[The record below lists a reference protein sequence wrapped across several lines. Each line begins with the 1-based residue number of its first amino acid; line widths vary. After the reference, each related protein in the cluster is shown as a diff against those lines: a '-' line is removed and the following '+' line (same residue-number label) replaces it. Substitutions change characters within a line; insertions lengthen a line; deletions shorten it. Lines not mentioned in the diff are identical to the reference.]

1 MTSEQSK
8 NLKIGDRIYWRGDP
22 KDGGR
27 ITDKSWDVVAIAWDN
42 GQTARMHFNDM
53 SEVQLEPN
61 KHTTRDER
69 KD

>member
-8 NLKIGDRIYWRGDP
+8 KLKIGDRIYWRGDA

-27 ITDKSWDVVAIAWDN
+27 ITERSWDAVGIAWDN

-53 SEVQLEPN
+53 IEVQLEPN
-61 KHTTRDER
+61 KHKAPD
-69 KD
+69 DGGN